1 MQCAVLCL
9 LLCRAVLSCRNFIS
23 CDMGG
28 LFEAA
33 GFTCDT
39 KYMCSATKTC
49 SFIKPDTPAAAA
61 REAPAAADAAAPD
74 AVNGHAAGSEF
85 N

>member
-1 MQCAVLCL
+1 MLC
-9 LLCRAVLSCRNFIS
+9 CRNFIS

-39 KYMCSATKTC
+39 KYMCSATKTWN
-49 SFIKPDTPAAAA
+49 FIKPDTEVPAAAA
-61 REAPAAADAAAPD
+61 RQPAASADSGAAAG
-74 AVNGHAAGSEF
+74 AVNGGGAGPEF